1 LCKNFILQALFQSA
15 QHLNE
20 NREGSGSGSGS
31 PTLPPIEYFK
41 VKICKNFAQHC
52 FYQTGEEGADEGAEQ
67 DDEISRV
74 NPLPLGSEFIR
85 DLRIKALDLSVF
97 VRKSALQV
105 QYTRSPWGQSSIGT

>member
-1 LCKNFILQALFQSA
+1 MINKFCQA
-15 QHLNE
+15 
-20 NREGSGSGSGS
+20 
-31 PTLPPIEYFK
+31 
-41 VKICKNFAQHC
+41 
-52 FYQTGEEGADEGAEQ
+52 GEEGADEGAEQ

-105 QYTRSPWGQSSIGT
+105 LCTNAPWGQSS

>member
-1 LCKNFILQALFQSA
+1 L
-15 QHLNE
+15 LNV
-20 NREGSGSGSGS
+20 
-31 PTLPPIEYFK
+31 F
-41 VKICKNFAQHC
+41 VD
-52 FYQTGEEGADEGAEQ
+52 QTGEEGAEEGAEQ

-105 QYTRSPWGQSSIGT
+105 QRTHSPWGQSTYGI